1 MKIRVGFIINFKSTS
16 WLGGFN
22 YFKNLFYLISQ
33 NKQTKLEPVI
43 ITDDKNELKRDGFF
57 KNYKILETNIVSRKN
72 LIKKIYNK
80 ILIVLF
86 GRNIYLDNFLNINN
100 IKILS
105 HSGWIGNK
113 SKILNYPW
121 IPDLQE
127 IHYPENF
134 SFISQIVR
142 KMRIF
147 FCTKYSTNILVSSK
161 TVRND
166 LKKVSYSAFMKSY
179 LIKHVVDVPNLNK
192 IKSLKYLKKKYNIKK
207 DFFFL
212 PNHYWV
218 HKNHIVVLQALN
230 LFKKKINFQ
239 IVSTGNF
246 SDHRDPNHTKKIKNF
261 IDLNNLSKK
270 YLILNV
276 IPYLDMMSLM
286 YHSISLINPSKS
298 EGWSNTV
305 EQAKAMD
312 KNLIISNIKVHREQR
327 NKKTKIFD
335 PENFVNLKKILEN
348 EYLNFRKKK
357 IKKNKYYTKY
367 NKKLGNNFVK
377 IYEKKILKKLN

>member
-16 WLGGFN
+16 WLGGYN
-22 YFKNLFYLISQ
+22 YFKNLFEHISK
-33 NKQTKLEPVI
+33 NKNTNLEPVI
-43 ITDDKNELKRDGFF
+43 ISDNVNEIKKDNFF
-57 KNYKILETNIVSRKN
+57 KNYKILETNLVSRKS
-72 LIKKIYNK
+72 LIIKIFNK

-86 GRNIYLDNFLNINN
+86 GRNIYFDNFLNTNN
-100 IKILS
+100 VKILS
-105 HSGWIGNK
+105 HSGWIGHK

-134 SFISQIVR
+134 SFISQLLR

-147 FCTKYSTNILVSSK
+147 FCTKYSTNILISSK

-166 LKKVSYSAFMKSY
+166 LKKVSYSAYMKSY
-179 LIKHVVDVPNLNK
+179 LIKHVVNVPSPKK
-192 IKSLKYLKKKYNIKK
+192 IKPLKYLKKKYNIKK

-218 HKNHIVVLQALN
+218 HKNHIVVLKALTTN
-230 LFKKKINFQ
+230 KKKINYQ

-246 SDHRDPNHTKKIKNF
+246 SDHRHPNHTDKIKKF
-261 IDLNNLSKK
+261 IDYNNLKK
-270 YLILNV
+270 DYLILKV
-276 IPYLDMMSLM
+276 IPYIDMISLL

-305 EQAKAMD
+305 EQAKAMN

-327 NKKTKIFD
+327 NKKTKIFN
-335 PENFVNLKKILEN
+335 PENFVNLRKILEK
-348 EYLNFRKKK
+348 EYSNFSKRK
-357 IKKNKYYTKY
+357 IKKSKDYTEY
-367 NKKLGNNFVK
+367 NKKLGNNFVSN
-377 IYEKKILKKLN
+377 YEKKILKKLI

>member
-357 IKKNKYYTKY
+357 
-367 NKKLGNNFVK
+367 NKKK
-377 IYEKKILKKLN
+377 

>member
-147 FCTKYSTNILVSSK
+147 FCTKY
-161 TVRND
+161 
-166 LKKVSYSAFMKSY
+166 
-179 LIKHVVDVPNLNK
+179 
-192 IKSLKYLKKKYNIKK
+192 
-207 DFFFL
+207 
-212 PNHYWV
+212 
-218 HKNHIVVLQALN
+218 
-230 LFKKKINFQ
+230 
-239 IVSTGNF
+239 
-246 SDHRDPNHTKKIKNF
+246 
-261 IDLNNLSKK
+261 
-270 YLILNV
+270 
-276 IPYLDMMSLM
+276 
-286 YHSISLINPSKS
+286 
-298 EGWSNTV
+298 
-305 EQAKAMD
+305 
-312 KNLIISNIKVHREQR
+312 
-327 NKKTKIFD
+327 
-335 PENFVNLKKILEN
+335 
-348 EYLNFRKKK
+348 
-357 IKKNKYYTKY
+357 
-367 NKKLGNNFVK
+367 
-377 IYEKKILKKLN
+377 